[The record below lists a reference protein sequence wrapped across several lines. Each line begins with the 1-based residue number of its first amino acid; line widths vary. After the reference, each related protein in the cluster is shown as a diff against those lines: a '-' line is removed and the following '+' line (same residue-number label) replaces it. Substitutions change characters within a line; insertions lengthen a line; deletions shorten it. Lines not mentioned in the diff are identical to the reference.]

1 MAPQSERIMDE
12 LVYTL
17 IQQTYSPDSNLQ
29 ERAARELGACDFEEH
44 RLLAIQALCGLLKHD
59 ELFVRE
65 AAKSSLIQIDGTT
78 VVDALIPYL
87 KGQST
92 RALNYAVEIL
102 SRIGLSDIDRIVE
115 LLDSRDHD
123 LRKFGCDLLG
133 NLHYGESVYEL
144 IDLLSDPHINVAI
157 AAGEALG
164 KLGSRE
170 AVPRLLQA
178 LQYPDSWMRCIAA
191 EALGKIG
198 DARAADAFLR
208 IPDAEEPMVLYTM
221 IKAMGNL
228 RDVRMVSMILSL
240 LRRNAKFASSSV
252 QALEQL
258 LEQCGDT
265 VYERLQEADA
275 RADVVS
281 LLSSTSDNVVLTAI
295 PLVEKLHYA
304 EAVPILQGLRRH
316 ADDAIAAAAQ
326 SALKQIETQS
336 PGQSET

>member
-12 LVYTL
+12 PVYTL

-29 ERAARELGACDFEEH
+29 ERAARELGACNLGEQ
-44 RLLAIQALCGLLKHD
+44 RLLAIQALCGLLKHE
-59 ELFVRE
+59 ELSVRE
-65 AAKSSLIQIDGTT
+65 AAKDSLIQIDGAS

-102 SRIGLSDIDRIVE
+102 SKIGLSDIDRIVK
-115 LLDSRDHD
+115 LLNSRNHD

-133 NLHYGESVYEL
+133 NLQYGESVYEL

-164 KLGSRE
+164 KIGSRE
-170 AVPRLLQA
+170 AVPRLIQA

-198 DARAADAFLR
+198 DARAVEAFLDV
-208 IPDAEEPMVLYTM
+208 PNDEETIVLYTM

-228 RDVRMVSMILSL
+228 CDVRMVSMILAL

-265 VYERLQEADA
+265 VYERLQEAEA
-275 RADVVS
+275 RADVIR
-281 LLSSTSDNVVLTAI
+281 LLSGPSDNVLLTAI

-304 EAVPILQGLRRH
+304 EAVPILQELRRH

-326 SALKQIETQS
+326 SALQQIEA
-336 PGQSET
+336 